1 MEQSE
6 VVQMPVLFRPEEV
19 AKSRAFGRTAVF
31 ELIRT
36 GELRSVKL
44 GKSRRIPAEA
54 VVRTWR
60 VSVRRPAFGNGR
72 GGVVA
77 AARRRG
83 KRVATPDGL
92 RVSPMPVS

>member
-54 VVRTWR
+54 CVRGGSRCVGRLSATAGEGSW
-60 VSVRRPAFGNGR
+60 RRPDVGASGSPRPMGC
-72 GGVVA
+72 GCP
-77 AARRRG
+77 RR
-83 KRVATPDGL
+83 L
-92 RVSPMPVS
+92 